1 MQLSVVILN
10 YNVRYFLELCLKSVL
25 AATEQINAEIIVI
38 DNNSKDDSRQM
49 VERLF
54 PSVKWIQNTE
64 NVGFSKANNQAV
76 KEASGEYLCIL
87 NPDTV
92 VSEDTFTK
100 LIDFTD
106 NKDNVGI
113 VGCKL
118 IDGTGN
124 YLPESKRNIPYVS
137 AAIKKMF
144 GQSQEYYA
152 NHLTPNDIGRADILV
167 GAFMFVKRAVYNQ
180 IEGFDEDYF
189 MYGEDIDIS
198 YKALK
203 AGFHNYY
210 FGETTVIHYK
220 GESTLKD
227 KKYAKRFYGAMQ
239 IFYRKHFKNNRL
251 FDALV
256 WLGLKAAFVLRKGPS
271 TKKKVVNQ
279 YFLIGTRLSEKL
291 QTALKTPVQTIDL
304 QHEIPQFSEV
314 ILDANTLT
322 YTQIITYLSQVED
335 NNNLSFKILPKD
347 SQFIIGS
354 DDSINQGEVIPF

>member
-1 MQLSVVILN
+1 LKLSVVILN

-54 PSVKWIQNTE
+54 PNVKWIQNTD

-76 KEASGEYLCIL
+76 REATGEYLCIL

-100 LIDFTD
+100 LIAFADT
-106 NKDNVGI
+106 KDNIGI

-144 GQSQEYYA
+144 GQSQDYYA
-152 NHLTPNDIGRADILV
+152 NHLSPSDVGRADILV
-167 GAFMFVKRAVYNQ
+167 GAFMFVKRDVYNQ
-180 IEGFDEDYF
+180 IKGFDEDYF

-198 YKALK
+198 YKSLK

-210 FGETTVIHYK
+210 FGDTTVIHYK

-239 IFYRKHFKNNRL
+239 IFYRKHFKNNRV

-256 WLGLKAAFVLRKGPS
+256 WLGLKAAFLLRKGPS
-271 TKKKVVNQ
+271 TQKKVVQQ
-279 YFLIGTRLSEKL
+279 YFVIGNDNAKALE
-291 QTALKTPVQTIDL
+291 TALKKPIQTIDIK
-304 QHEIPQFSEV
+304 QGIPQFSEV
-314 ILDANTLT
+314 ILDANTLS
-322 YTQIITYLSQVED
+322 YQQIISYLSQVED
-335 NNNLSFKILPKD
+335 NNNLSFKILPND
-347 SQFIIGS
+347 SKFIIGS